1 MHKIIFSLAL
11 LAFLLLISSTL
22 YAGGGGAGGLKS
34 DYIKLELILNEDSI
48 DTSEDLNNLEP
59 GLYEFRVKNKTS
71 EKVEFVILD
80 LKTSK
85 QLAKLKIKPNKTKK
99 SRVKITENGF
109 KYQQSNGDW
118 HEFAVN

>member
-1 MHKIIFSLAL
+1 MHKIIFSLVL
-11 LAFLLLISSTL
+11 LVFLLPVTFSA
-22 YAGGGGAGGLKS
+22 YAGGGGAGGLNNNFT
-34 DYIKLELILNEDSI
+34 KLELILHEDSI

-59 GLYEFRVKNKTS
+59 GLYEFRVKNETS
-71 EKVEFVILD
+71 EKVEFVIQD

-109 KYQQSNGDW
+109 KYQKSNGNW